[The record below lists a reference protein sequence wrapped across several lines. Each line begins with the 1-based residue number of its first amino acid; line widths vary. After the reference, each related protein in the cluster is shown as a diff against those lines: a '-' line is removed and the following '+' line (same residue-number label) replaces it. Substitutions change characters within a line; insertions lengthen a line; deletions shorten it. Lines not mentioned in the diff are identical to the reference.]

1 MAEIRLDGKPAAVTS
16 SRRGLP
22 LMWLG
27 PPWTSKLGPKGE
39 AVMLNT
45 NRRTTLKFLGGAAVA
60 AAALPLPVAAQ
71 GEDLVVP
78 NTYQNFKRGTIHSLH
93 PERRIFNIVWE
104 DLGRVKMRAAD
115 LVTNY
120 PSLKVGNIVDTQ
132 WYDYLDFM
140 VAPKTPQN
148 DARAKAMLAKG
159 ARLQGIPGM
168 QEPIR
173 LWRMDGM
180 VTKVDGNTIFLI
192 NASGGKPEEPAP
204 DSGEVIQMPVVQSPA
219 GQAAVKSV
227 KVGDQVITVW
237 SQQTAIKATVIR

>member
-1 MAEIRLDGKPAAVTS
+1 
-16 SRRGLP
+16 
-22 LMWLG
+22 
-27 PPWTSKLGPKGE
+27 
-39 AVMLNT
+39 MLHM
-45 NRRTTLKFLGGAAVA
+45 NRRMSLKLLGGAALTA
-60 AAALPLPVAAQ
+60 TTLPLPLAAQ
-71 GEDLVVP
+71 GQDLVVP
-78 NTYQNFKRGTIHSLH
+78 NTYENFKRGTIHSLH

-140 VAPKTPQN
+140 IAPKTAPN
-148 DARAKAMLAKG
+148 DAKAKAMLAKG

-168 QEPIR
+168 QEPIK

-180 VTKVDGNTIFLI
+180 VTKVDGNTIYLI
-192 NASGGKPEEPAP
+192 NASGGRPEEPAP
-204 DSGEVIQMPVVQSPA
+204 DSGEVVQLPVVQSPG

>member
-1 MAEIRLDGKPAAVTS
+1 MSL
-16 SRRGLP
+16 LH
-22 LMWLG
+22 
-27 PPWTSKLGPKGE
+27 
-39 AVMLNT
+39 
-45 NRRTTLKFLGGAAVA
+45 RRTTFKLLGGASLA
-60 AAALPLPVAAQ
+60 AASVPVLSLPVAAQ

-140 VAPKTPQN
+140 IAKKTPQA
-148 DARAKAMLAKG
+148 DASAKAMLAKG

-180 VTKVDGNTIFLI
+180 VTKVDGATIYLI
-192 NASGGKPEEPAP
+192 NASGGRPEEPSP
-204 DSGEVIQMPVVQSPA
+204 DSGEVVQLPVAQSAA
-219 GQAAVKSV
+219 GQAAAKAAQP
-227 KVGDQVITVW
+227 GDLLITVW

>member
-1 MAEIRLDGKPAAVTS
+1 M
-16 SRRGLP
+16 SRA
-22 LMWLG
+22 
-27 PPWTSKLGPKGE
+27 S
-39 AVMLNT
+39 
-45 NRRTTLKFLGGAAVA
+45 RRTTLKLLGGAGLA
-60 AAALPLPVAAQ
+60 ATLPLPLAAQ
-71 GEDLVVP
+71 GDDLVVP

-120 PSLKVGNIVDTQ
+120 PQLKEGQIVDTH

-140 VAPKTPQN
+140 IAPKSAQN

-159 ARLQGIPGM
+159 ARLEGIPGM

-180 VTKVDGNTIFLI
+180 VTKVDGATIFLI
-192 NASGGKPEEPAP
+192 NASGGKPDEPAP
-204 DSGEVIQMPVVQSPA
+204 DSGEVIQLPVAQTAA
-219 GQAAVKSV
+219 GQAAAKST
-227 KVGDQVITVW
+227 KPGDLLITLW
-237 SQQTAIKATVIR
+237 SQQTAIKATIIR

>member
-1 MAEIRLDGKPAAVTS
+1 M
-16 SRRGLP
+16 SRV
-22 LMWLG
+22 
-27 PPWTSKLGPKGE
+27 S
-39 AVMLNT
+39 
-45 NRRTTLKFLGGAAVA
+45 RRTTLKLMGGAGLA
-60 AAALPLPVAAQ
+60 ATLPLPLAAQ
-71 GEDLVVP
+71 GDDLVVP

-120 PSLKVGNIVDTQ
+120 PQLKEGQIVDTH

-140 VAPKTPQN
+140 IAPKSAQN

-159 ARLQGIPGM
+159 ARLEGIPGM

-180 VTKVDGNTIFLI
+180 VTKVDGATIFLI
-192 NASGGKPEEPAP
+192 NASGGKPDEPAP
-204 DSGEVIQMPVVQSPA
+204 DSGEVIQLPVAQTAA
-219 GQAAVKSV
+219 GQAAAKST
-227 KVGDQVITVW
+227 KPGDLMITVW

>member
-1 MAEIRLDGKPAAVTS
+1 MTYS
-16 SRRGLP
+16 SRRDAL
-22 LMWLG
+22 
-27 PPWTSKLGPKGE
+27 KLL
-39 AVMLNT
+39 A
-45 NRRTTLKFLGGAAVA
+45 GGALAAGGVA
-60 AAALPLPVAAQ
+60 ALTTPALAQ
-71 GEDLVVP
+71 EFVVT
-78 NTYQNFKRGTIHSLH
+78 NNYQNFKRGKIDGLH
-93 PERRIFNIVWE
+93 PDRRILNITWE
-104 DLGRVKMRAAD
+104 DMGRIKMRAAD

-140 VAPKTPQN
+140 IAPKSAQN
-148 DARAKAMLAKG
+148 DAQAKAMLAKG

-180 VTKVDGNTIFLI
+180 VTKVDGATIFLI
-192 NASGGKPEEPAP
+192 NASGGKPDEPAP
-204 DSGEVIQMPVVQSPA
+204 DSGEVVQLPVAQTAA

>member
-1 MAEIRLDGKPAAVTS
+1 M
-16 SRRGLP
+16 SRA
-22 LMWLG
+22 
-27 PPWTSKLGPKGE
+27 S
-39 AVMLNT
+39 
-45 NRRTTLKFLGGAAVA
+45 RRTTLKLLGGAGLA
-60 AAALPLPVAAQ
+60 ATLPLPLAAQ
-71 GEDLVVP
+71 GDDLVVP

-120 PSLKVGNIVDTQ
+120 PQLREGQIVDTH

-140 VAPKTPQN
+140 IAPKSAQN

-180 VTKVDGNTIFLI
+180 VTKVDGATIYLI
-192 NASGGKPEEPAP
+192 NASGGKPDEPAP
-204 DSGEVIQMPVVQSPA
+204 DSGEVIQLPVAQSAA
-219 GQAAVKSV
+219 GQAAAKAA
-227 KVGDQVITVW
+227 KPGDLLITVW

>member
-1 MAEIRLDGKPAAVTS
+1 M
-16 SRRGLP
+16 SRA
-22 LMWLG
+22 
-27 PPWTSKLGPKGE
+27 S
-39 AVMLNT
+39 
-45 NRRTTLKFLGGAAVA
+45 RRTTLKLLGGAGLA
-60 AAALPLPVAAQ
+60 ATLPLPLAAQ

-120 PSLKVGNIVDTQ
+120 PQLREGQIVDTH

-140 VAPKTPQN
+140 IAPKSAQN

-159 ARLQGIPGM
+159 ARLEGIPGM

-180 VTKVDGNTIFLI
+180 VTKVDGATIYLI

-204 DSGEVIQMPVVQSPA
+204 DSGEVIQLPVAQSAA
-219 GQAAVKSV
+219 GQAAAKGT
-227 KVGDQVITVW
+227 KPGDLLITVW

>member
-1 MAEIRLDGKPAAVTS
+1 M
-16 SRRGLP
+16 SRA
-22 LMWLG
+22 
-27 PPWTSKLGPKGE
+27 S
-39 AVMLNT
+39 
-45 NRRTTLKFLGGAAVA
+45 RRTTLKLLGGAGLA
-60 AAALPLPVAAQ
+60 AILPLPLAAQ

-120 PSLKVGNIVDTQ
+120 PQLKEGQIVDTH

-140 VAPKTPQN
+140 IAPKSAQN

-159 ARLQGIPGM
+159 ARLEGIPGM

-180 VTKVDGNTIFLI
+180 VTKVDGATIFLI

-204 DSGEVIQMPVVQSPA
+204 DSGEVIQLPVAQSAA
-219 GQAAVKSV
+219 GQAAAKSA
-227 KVGDQVITVW
+227 KPGDLLITVW

>member
-1 MAEIRLDGKPAAVTS
+1 
-16 SRRGLP
+16 
-22 LMWLG
+22 
-27 PPWTSKLGPKGE
+27 
-39 AVMLNT
+39 MLHM
-45 NRRTTLKFLGGAAVA
+45 NRRMSLKLLGGAALA
-60 AAALPLPVAAQ
+60 ATTLPLPVAAQ

-120 PSLKVGNIVDTQ
+120 PSLKVGNIVDTH

-140 VAPKTPQN
+140 IAPKTAPN
-148 DARAKAMLAKG
+148 DTQAKAMLAKG

-168 QEPIR
+168 QEPIK

-180 VTKVDGNTIFLI
+180 VTKVDGATIYLI
-192 NASGGKPEEPAP
+192 NASGGRPDEPSP
-204 DSGEVIQMPVVQSPA
+204 DSGEVIQLPVAQSPA

>member
-1 MAEIRLDGKPAAVTS
+1 MFHA
-16 SRRGLP
+16 
-22 LMWLG
+22 
-27 PPWTSKLGPKGE
+27 
-39 AVMLNT
+39 
-45 NRRTTLKFLGGAAVA
+45 NRRTTLKLLGGVA
-60 AAALPLPVAAQ
+60 LSTTSLALPAAAQ

-140 VAPKTPQN
+140 VAPKNAQN
-148 DARAKAMLAKG
+148 DAQAKAMLAKG

-168 QEPIR
+168 QEPIK

-180 VTKVDGNTIFLI
+180 VTKVDGATIFLI
-192 NASGGKPEEPAP
+192 NASGGKPDEPSP
-204 DSGEVIQMPVVQSPA
+204 DSGEVIQLPVAQTAA
-219 GQAAVKSV
+219 GQAAVKNV

>member
-1 MAEIRLDGKPAAVTS
+1 MSGAS
-16 SRRGLP
+16 
-22 LMWLG
+22 
-27 PPWTSKLGPKGE
+27 
-39 AVMLNT
+39 
-45 NRRTTLKFLGGAAVA
+45 RRTTLKLLGGAALA
-60 AAALPLPVAAQ
+60 ATTLPLPVAAQ
-71 GEDLVVP
+71 GQDLVVP

-120 PSLKVGNIVDTQ
+120 PSLKVGNIVDTH

-140 VAPKTPQN
+140 IAPKTAPN
-148 DARAKAMLAKG
+148 DTQAKAMLAKG

-180 VTKVDGNTIFLI
+180 VTKVDGNTIYLI
-192 NASGGKPEEPAP
+192 NASGGRPEEPAP
-204 DSGEVIQMPVVQSPA
+204 DSGEVIQLPVVQSPA

>member
-1 MAEIRLDGKPAAVTS
+1 
-16 SRRGLP
+16 
-22 LMWLG
+22 
-27 PPWTSKLGPKGE
+27 
-39 AVMLNT
+39 MLNT

>member
-1 MAEIRLDGKPAAVTS
+1 M
-16 SRRGLP
+16 SRA
-22 LMWLG
+22 
-27 PPWTSKLGPKGE
+27 S
-39 AVMLNT
+39 
-45 NRRTTLKFLGGAAVA
+45 RRTTLKLLGGAGLA
-60 AAALPLPVAAQ
+60 AILPLPLAAQ

-120 PSLKVGNIVDTQ
+120 PQLKEGQIVDTH

-140 VAPKTPQN
+140 IAPKSAQN

-159 ARLQGIPGM
+159 ARLEGIPGM

-180 VTKVDGNTIFLI
+180 VTKVDGATIFLI
-192 NASGGKPEEPAP
+192 NASGGKPDEPAP
-204 DSGEVIQMPVVQSPA
+204 DSGEVIQLPVAQTAA
-219 GQAAVKSV
+219 GQAAAKST
-227 KVGDQVITVW
+227 KPGDLLITVW